1 MIPAEPCAQCPCV
14 VNSSGT
20 RSFMA
25 ALCCGFVQGSRI
37 HIPSWYRESGQQNSG
52 LFFFFPGAGGQEGGA
67 DILGLLKK
75 KTHFFILGGDVNSWL

>member
-20 RSFMA
+20 HSFMA

-52 LFFFFPGAGGQEGGA
+52 LFFFPGVGGQEGGA